1 MYEKYAE
8 LLLKRC
14 LNIKEGEPLLINAPI
29 ECIEFIRIVAKEAYK
44 LGVNDIY
51 FDLTDDILKRDQ
63 LESLDINSLKGF
75 FSIRSPP
82 YICLLAHIN
91 FVPL

>member
-63 LESLDINSLKGF
+63 LENLDINIKSDLVIK
-75 FSIRSPP
+75 SISSTQNSVEV
-82 YICLLAHIN
+82 LDDKE
-91 FVPL
+91 